1 MQGCNSGVSHL
12 KQAKSDVVVGAADG
26 SGNSFVEDR

>member
-1 MQGCNSGVSHL
+1 MDVATLFPPSQPN
-12 KQAKSDVVVGAADG
+12 SDVVVGAADG